1 MRLFTSD
8 DMMRHTE
15 INKMSNAGSDLFELI
30 NFFVLGN
37 YQGAIN
43 EGVSF
48 GSGQLREGDL
58 VLRDFYVY
66 RSYIAQGNYGL
77 VISEI
82 KDNAPATLQV
92 ILRSFFV
99 TRHGLKRKRSSSFW
113 PLLCQ
118 KKRQE
123 MPLSLT

>member
-1 MRLFTSD
+1 
-8 DMMRHTE
+8 
-15 INKMSNAGSDLFELI
+15 MSNAASDLFELI

-82 KDNAPATLQV
+82 KDNAPASLQV
-92 ILRSFFV
+92 MSFFFH
-99 TRHGLKRKRSSSFW
+99 TILM
-113 PLLCQ
+113 
-118 KKRQE
+118 KKDRQAFGDFYV
-123 MPLSLT
+123 